1 VKLSELA
8 ERLGGRP
15 VEGDPGRE
23 VRGVASLEDG
33 GPDQLGFLR
42 SAANAGA
49 LAASRIGAVIAP
61 PGVDVGGR
69 AAIRS
74 PSPNLD
80 VARAAKLLAPV
91 ARPAPGVH
99 PRAAIDPAATVDVTA
114 SVGPG
119 CAVGAGARVGARS
132 VLHPNVTL
140 YAGAAVGAD
149 CELHANVVVGEGTRI
164 GDRVI
169 LQPGVVVGGD
179 GFGYE
184 FDEQGRFEKVPQLG
198 IVVLEDDVE
207 IGANTTVDRARF
219 GETRIGKGVK
229 LDNLV
234 QIGHNSTVG
243 DGTAIV
249 AQSGIAGGTTIGK
262 RVFMM
267 AQSGAAN
274 RARIGDGTFIGVR
287 GGVVQDTAPGSR
299 LFGFPAVS
307 ERVWHRA
314 MILLYRLPELFRR
327 VRKLER
333 ALGAS
338 SVEEDE
344 K

>member
-23 VRGVASLEDG
+23 VHRVASLEDG
-33 GPDQLGFLR
+33 GPDDLGFLR
-42 SAANAGA
+42 SAKNAAELGR
-49 LAASRIGAVIAP
+49 SRIGAVIAP

-69 AAIRS
+69 PAIRS
-74 PSPNLD
+74 ASPNLD
-80 VARAAKLLAPV
+80 VARAAKLLAPG

-99 PRAAIDPAATVDVTA
+99 PRAAVDPAASVDATA

-119 CAVGAGARVGARS
+119 CAVAAGARIGPRS

-149 CELHANVVVGEGTRI
+149 CELHANVVVGAGTRI
-164 GDRVI
+164 GERVI
-169 LQPGVVVGGD
+169 LHPGVVIGAD

-184 FDEQGRFEKVPQLG
+184 FDEQGRLEKVPQLG

-219 GETRIGKGVK
+219 GETRIGRGVK

-234 QIGHNSTVG
+234 QIGHNSTIG
-243 DGTAIV
+243 EGSAIV

-274 RARIGDGTFIGVR
+274 RATIGDGSFIGVR
-287 GGVVQDTAPGSR
+287 GGAVEDLPPGSR
-299 LFGFPAVS
+299 VFGFPAVA
-307 ERVWHRA
+307 ERTWHRA
-314 MILLYRLPELFRR
+314 ALLIYRLPEIVRR
-327 VRKLER
+327 LRRLEKR
-333 ALGAS
+333 LG
-338 SVEEDE
+338 VDE
-344 K
+344 PETREK

>member
-1 VKLSELA
+1 MKLSELA

-15 VEGDPGRE
+15 VEGDAGRE

-33 GPDQLGFLR
+33 GPDDLGFLR
-42 SAANAGA
+42 SAKHVGE
-49 LAASRIGAVIAP
+49 LAKSAIGAVIAP

-69 AAIRS
+69 PAIRS
-74 PSPNLD
+74 HSPNLD
-80 VARAAKLLAPV
+80 IARAAKLLAPA
-91 ARPAPGVH
+91 ARPVPGVH
-99 PRAAIDPAATVDVTA
+99 PRAFVDPGASVDATA

-119 CAVGAGARVGARS
+119 AAVGARARIGART

-140 YAGAAVGAD
+140 YAGVSLGDD
-149 CELHANVVVGEGTRI
+149 CELHANVVVGEGSRI

-169 LQPGVVVGGD
+169 LHPGVVVGGD

-184 FDEQGRFEKVPQLG
+184 FDEQGRLEKVPQLG

-219 GETRIGKGVK
+219 GETRIGRGVK

-234 QIGHNSTVG
+234 QIGHNSRIG
-243 DGTAIV
+243 EGSAIV
-249 AQSGIAGGTTIGK
+249 AQTGIAGGTTLGK

-274 RARIGDGTFIGVR
+274 RAKIGDGSFIGVR
-287 GGVVQDTAPGSR
+287 GGVIQDLPPGSR
-299 LFGFPAVS
+299 MFGFPLAS
-307 ERVWHRA
+307 ERTWHRA
-314 MILLYRLPELFRR
+314 MILIYRLPEIVRR
-327 VRKLER
+327 LRRLEKR
-333 ALGAS
+333 LDVDPG
-338 SVEEDE
+338 EERE
-344 K
+344 P